1 MILQG
6 SSLVGKITAQGCLSA
21 RINIGGS
28 LLGTVVHAIGY
39 TDYTGAYEVTPKVT
53 EQSLKTKDKHMTDDV
68 TIKSIP
74 FFNVSNTSG
83 GSTAY
88 IGSEV

>member
-6 SSLVGKITAQGCLSA
+6 ASLVGKITAQGCLSA
-21 RINIGGS
+21 SINACCS
-28 LLGTVVHAIGY
+28 LVGTIAYSRGY
-39 TDYTGAYEVTPKVT
+39 ADYMGDYEVTPKVT
-53 EQSLKTKDKHMTDDV
+53 EQSLETKDKHMTDNV
-68 TIKSIP
+68 MIKSIP